1 MKIAIATDD
10 GRIVSTHLSR
20 ATHFAV
26 FTVDR
31 GVVGTREL
39 RVRPVQQG
47 HHIGAAPA
55 SSGDFLLA
63 PIVDCR
69 LVVARH
75 IRWGTR
81 DRMAELGLTPIVT
94 DLVSVDEAAAECAAG
109 RIANL
114 ARPLH

>member
-1 MKIAIATDD
+1 MKIAIATND
-10 GRIVSTHLSR
+10 GRFVSAHLSR

-31 GVVGTREL
+31 GVVAAREL
-39 RVRPVQQG
+39 RACPVQ
-47 HHIGAAPA
+47 HPHRNGAAQPA
-55 SSGDFLLA
+55 SGDSLLA
-63 PIVDCR
+63 PIADCC

-75 IRWGTR
+75 IRWDTR

-94 DLVSVDEAAAECAAG
+94 DLVTVEEAAVECAAG

-114 ARPLH
+114 AQPLR